1 MTAEKTQDYRRYP
14 AEFTEGRRFG
24 LPPEMA
30 RRPAFSIPDILD
42 RLAKETAASWKWND
56 KAADECDLSKVSAK
70 DAFYA
75 IAACILVAANEVC
88 RVSKGRARRDEGVWQ
103 LAVSQDNEQYLYTLN
118 SFGVSIKEWV
128 KSQYPGIKIPI
139 DPSVS
144 RRVEVSWISPDRCT
158 VFSVPVTLEP
168 LEMETP

>member
-42 RLAKETAASWKWND
+42 RLAKETAAVWKWND
-56 KAADECDLSKVSAK
+56 KAAAECDLSKTDRNSGFYEIAVS
-70 DAFYA
+70 
-75 IAACILVAANEVC
+75 ILNAANKVC
-88 RVSKGRARRDEGVWQ
+88 ELSKGIARRDEGVWQ
-103 LAVSQDNEQYLYTLN
+103 LAVSQDNEQYLYTAD
-118 SFGVSIKEWV
+118 FRGQTVKEWV

-144 RRVEVSWISPDRCT
+144 RRVEVSWFSPDRCT
-158 VFSVPVTLEP
+158 LFSVPVTLEP
-168 LEMETP
+168 LWKETP

>member
-1 MTAEKTQDYRRYP
+1 MTAVKTQDYRRHP
-14 AEFTEGRRFG
+14 SEFSECRRFG
-24 LPPEMA
+24 LHPEMA
-30 RRPAFSIPDILD
+30 RRPAYSIPDILD
-42 RLAKETAASWKWND
+42 RLAKETAAAWKWND
-56 KAADECDLSKVSAK
+56 KVPAECDFSKVSSN

-88 RVSKGRARRDEGVWQ
+88 RVSKGRARRDEGIWQ
-103 LAVSQDNEQYLYTLN
+103 LAVSQDNEQYLHTLN

-144 RRVEVSWISPDRCT
+144 RRVEVSWFSPDRCYLC
-158 VFSVPVTLEP
+158 SVPVTLEA
-168 LEMETP
+168 L

>member
-1 MTAEKTQDYRRYP
+1 MTAEKKLVYLRHP
-14 AEFTEGRRFG
+14 SEFSECRRFG
-24 LPPEMA
+24 LPPELA
-30 RRPAFSIPDILD
+30 RRPAYSIPSLLD
-42 RLAKETAASWKWND
+42 RLAKETAAVWKWND
-56 KAADECDLSKVSAK
+56 KATAECDFSKIGAK

-75 IAACILVAANEVC
+75 IAACILVATNEVR
-88 RVSKGRARRDEGVWQ
+88 RVSKGRARSDEGVWQ
-103 LAVSQDNEQYLYTLN
+103 LAVSQDNEQYLLAPN

-158 VFSVPVTLEP
+158 VFSVPITLEP
-168 LEMETP
+168 RWRETP